1 MPSYKP
7 YHPEQAELLPCHVKD
22 VLGENHLCF
31 LVHEVVEELEI
42 SAFEALY
49 GEAGGES
56 PYHPRLMLKV
66 WLYAF
71 VLKVKSTRKLEQRI
85 REDLGFRFL
94 AGGNA
99 PDHKT
104 LSEFLRRHRAA
115 ILELFTQVL
124 QLLRAAG
131 LGRLGEVAIDSTRIK
146 GRASR
151 DRVVKREDLER
162 KVQQWMEELEE
173 DPDRQPGSQI
183 SEPDRQRVREQLQQM
198 QATGEQRLSTTDP
211 EARFLRTRQGYELG
225 YTAEIAVSQDHIIV
239 AQRVTQNKTDN
250 HSLLPMVEEVERQC
264 RQRPRRVLADS
275 GFYSNDNVE
284 QLEQRGMA
292 AYVPDSNLARELNG
306 WGKTANLGCV
316 AVVHPARQ
324 RMWQKLRSPA
334 GRRQYQR
341 RKQLV
346 EPVIGSVKEHGG
358 MREFQR
364 RGLANVAVEFALAAM
379 AFNLKRWYQVRH
391 G

>member
-1 MPSYKP
+1 MPNYKP
-7 YHPEQAELLPCHVKD
+7 YYPEQAELLPAHVKD
-22 VLGENHLCF
+22 VLGQNHLCF
-31 LVHEVVEELEI
+31 LVHEVVEEVEI
-42 SAFEALY
+42 SAFEACY
-49 GEAGGES
+49 GDAGGES

-71 VLKVKSTRKLEQRI
+71 ALKVKSTRKLEQRI

-94 AGGNA
+94 AGGSA

-104 LSEFLRRHRAA
+104 LSEFLRLHQAA
-115 ILELFTQVL
+115 IRELFTQVL

-131 LGRLGEVAIDSTRIK
+131 LARLGEVAIDSTRIK

-151 DRVVKREDLER
+151 DRVVKRVELER
-162 KVQQWMEELEE
+162 QVKQWMEELEE
-173 DPDRQPGSQI
+173 DPDRQPGSQV
-183 SEPDRQRVREQLQQM
+183 SEPDRQRVREQLQYLRE
-198 QATGEQRLSTTDP
+198 TGEERLSTTDP
-211 EARFLRTRQGYELG
+211 EARFLRTRQGFELG
-225 YTAEIAVSQDHIIV
+225 YTAEIAVSQDHFIV

-264 RQRPRRVLADS
+264 RQQPRRVLADS

-284 QLEQRGMA
+284 QLEQRGIA

-306 WGKTANLGCV
+306 WGKTAKLGCV
-316 AVVHPARQ
+316 PVVNGARH

-341 RKQLV
+341 RKELV
-346 EPVIGSVKEHGG
+346 EAVIGSVKEHGG

-379 AFNLKRWYQVRH
+379 AFNLKRWYKVRH

>member
-7 YHPEQAELLPCHVKD
+7 YYPEQAELLPPHGKD

-31 LVHEVVEELEI
+31 LVHEVVEELDI

-71 VLKVKSTRKLEQRI
+71 ALKVKSTRKLEQRI

-94 AGGNA
+94 AGGSA

-104 LSEFLRRHRAA
+104 LSEFLRLHQAA
-115 ILELFTQVL
+115 IRELFTQVL
-124 QLLRAAG
+124 QLLRGAG
-131 LGRLGEVAIDSTRIK
+131 MARLGEVAIDSTRIK

-151 DRVVKREDLER
+151 DRVVKRAELER
-162 KVQQWMEELEE
+162 KVKQWMEELEE
-173 DPDRQPGSQI
+173 DPDRQPGSQV
-183 SEPDRQRVREQLQQM
+183 SSAERQRVREQLQYLRE
-198 QATGEQRLSTTDP
+198 TGEERLSTTDP
-211 EARFLRTRQGYELG
+211 EARFLRTRQGFELG
-225 YTAEIAVSQDHIIV
+225 YTAEIAVSQDHFIV

-264 RQRPRRVLADS
+264 RERPRRVLADS
-275 GFYSNDNVE
+275 GFFSKQNVE
-284 QLEQRGMA
+284 QLEERGIDG
-292 AYVPDSNLARELNG
+292 YLPDSNLARELNG
-306 WGKTANLGCV
+306 WGKAEGIGGK
-316 AVVHPARQ
+316 AVVHAGVK
-324 RMWQKLRSPA
+324 RMRQKLRSPA
-334 GRRQYQR
+334 GRQQYQR

-346 EPVIGSVKEHGG
+346 EAVIGSLKEHGG

-364 RGLANVAVEFALAAM
+364 RGLRKVAVEFALAAI
-379 AFNLKRWYQVRH
+379 AFNLKRWYRVRPS
-391 G
+391 